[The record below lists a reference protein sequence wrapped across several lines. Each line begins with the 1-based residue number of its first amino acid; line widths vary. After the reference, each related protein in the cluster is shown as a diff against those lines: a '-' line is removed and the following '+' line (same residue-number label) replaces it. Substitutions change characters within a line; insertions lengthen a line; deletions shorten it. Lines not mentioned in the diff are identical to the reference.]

1 MLNRTIVYAQE
12 HFRSEVLMH
21 RNILKEKKLNPII
34 YIMHLQF

>member
-21 RNILKEKKLNPII
+21 RNILKGKKSLTPLFI
-34 YIMHLQF
+34 